1 VEVIGVKMRVY
12 ELAEDLK
19 IPTKELIWFLNKEGI
34 KVKNHM
40 STLDKDTIELI
51 KEVITM
57 DKKKGG
63 TENKPP
69 LKVLEINKLPN
80 LKELS
85 SQLKISLSEILQKIM
100 QFGTITS
107 IDKEI
112 PVNILQHLV
121 KEYGYK
127 IKFSVK
133 IKNGINFQK
142 KDEIIKS
149 ISKPPIITIIGHVDH
164 GKTTLLDSIRK
175 TNVTK
180 EEVGGIT
187 QRIGAYQIKIDNKK
201 IVFIDT
207 PGHEAFT
214 TMRARGVKA
223 TDIAVLVVAADDGVM
238 PQTIEAI
245 NHAKAANVPIIVA
258 INKIDKSNTNIE
270 KLKKDLSKYG
280 LVSEEWGGDTLMVE
294 ISALKNKGIKKL
306 LEAISLQAEML
317 ELKANPNTPGKGLI
331 LETKLDKKRGIIGSV
346 LVQDGSLKVGN
357 YFITGLSYGKIRSLT
372 NDKGKNIKEAGPSSP
387 VEVVGFY
394 KMPQAGDYF
403 QVVPDDKLAKIIIN
417 EREDEERN
425 KIIEKS
431 SKVSLDNL
439 FLEIK
444 EGKLDKL
451 KLILKTDF
459 QGSLDALQE
468 AIKKI
473 KIENETVKIDIIHAG
488 VGNITETDVMLASA
502 SDAIIIG
509 FNIRPDL
516 NIQKIAKSEKVDIRL
531 YKIIYDLIDEIKAA
545 LKGYLKPKIEEY
557 ICGQAEIREIFKIP
571 KVGTIAGSYVLNG
584 KISKNDNIRV
594 IRDGKLIYEG
604 KAASLKRF
612 KEDAREVNTGFECG
626 IGIEKFNDIKLK
638 DILEFYTFR
647 EINDKKIN

>member
-1 VEVIGVKMRVY
+1 MRVY

-19 IPTKELIWFLNKEGI
+19 IPAKELILFLNKEGI

-40 STLDKDTIELI
+40 STLDKDSIELI

-57 DKKKGG
+57 DKKKKG

-85 SQLKISLSEILQKIM
+85 SQLKISLSEILQKII
-100 QFGTITS
+100 QFGTISS

-127 IKFSVK
+127 IKYSVK
-133 IKNGINFQK
+133 IKNSINFQK

-149 ISKPPIITIIGHVDH
+149 ISKPPVITIIGHVDH

-175 TNVTK
+175 TNVAK

-294 ISALKNKGIKKL
+294 ISALQNKGIKKL

-417 EREDEERN
+417 EREDEKRN
-425 KIIEKS
+425 KIIEKP

-444 EGKLDKL
+444 EGNLDKL

-473 KIENETVKIDIIHAG
+473 KIEKIGRAH
-488 VGNITETDVMLASA
+488 V
-502 SDAIIIG
+502 
-509 FNIRPDL
+509 
-516 NIQKIAKSEKVDIRL
+516 
-531 YKIIYDLIDEIKAA
+531 
-545 LKGYLKPKIEEY
+545 
-557 ICGQAEIREIFKIP
+557 
-571 KVGTIAGSYVLNG
+571 
-584 KISKNDNIRV
+584 
-594 IRDGKLIYEG
+594 
-604 KAASLKRF
+604 
-612 KEDAREVNTGFECG
+612 
-626 IGIEKFNDIKLK
+626 
-638 DILEFYTFR
+638 
-647 EINDKKIN
+647 